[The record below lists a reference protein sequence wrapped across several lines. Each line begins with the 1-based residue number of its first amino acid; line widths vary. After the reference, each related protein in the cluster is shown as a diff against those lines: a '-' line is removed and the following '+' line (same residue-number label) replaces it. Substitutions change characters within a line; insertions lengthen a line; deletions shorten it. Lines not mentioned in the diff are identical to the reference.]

1 MRSTSGLSRAARG
14 TASFSSSSTRT
25 AAPEA
30 HTGATAAVPS
40 REPAATSSTAAKG
53 AGAIAGEIPSGLERR
68 ADSTVGQNCESD
80 AIVPA
85 MATCASGWEP
95 VQVTFL
101 GTSSGVP
108 TRGRNV
114 SAVALR
120 LPQRAELWLFD
131 CGEGTQHQFLRSELR
146 VSQLRRVFVTHMHGD
161 HVFGLPGLLA
171 SLGLAGTCGGIDLYG
186 PDRLRD
192 YLEGV
197 LHTSSTRIG
206 YPLRFHR
213 SAPAATHGV
222 PLLEDGDISVRCAP
236 LNHRVPAHAYRVDQ
250 KPRSG
255 RFDAEQARRLGIPE
269 GPVRAQLKRGLTVT
283 LEDGRVI
290 NGASL
295 CGPERPGASVV
306 YCTDT
311 VFCDA
316 AVELARGADLLIHES
331 TFAHAEAEMAFARQH
346 STSTMAAQTALAAG
360 VKQLALTH
368 LSPRYGPGN
377 PVTPDDLLAEARAIF
392 PNTVLARDFLSIDVL
407 PDEPEPAT

>member
-1 MRSTSGLSRAARG
+1 M
-14 TASFSSSSTRT
+14 
-25 AAPEA
+25 
-30 HTGATAAVPS
+30 
-40 REPAATSSTAAKG
+40 
-53 AGAIAGEIPSGLERR
+53 
-68 ADSTVGQNCESD
+68 
-80 AIVPA
+80 
-85 MATCASGWEP
+85 
-95 VQVTFL
+95 QVTFL

-131 CGEGTQHQFLRSELR
+131 CGEGTQHQFLRSDLR

-171 SLGLAGTCGGIDLYG
+171 SLGLAGTCSGIDLYG

-213 SAPAATHGV
+213 VRACAAGDGSV
-222 PLLEDGDISVRCAP
+222 LEDGDISVRCAP
-236 LNHRVPAHAYRVDQ
+236 LTHRVPAYAYRIDQ
-250 KPRSG
+250 RPRPG
-255 RFDAEQARRLGIPE
+255 RFDVARAQALGIPS
-269 GPVRAQLKRGLTVT
+269 GPIYARLKRGECVT
-283 LEDGRVI
+283 LEDGRI
-290 NGASL
+290 IKGASL

-316 AVELARGADLLIHES
+316 AVELADGADLLIHES
-331 TFAHAEAEMAFARQH
+331 TFAHAEAEMALARQH

-368 LSPRYGPGN
+368 LSPRYAPGQA
-377 PVTPDDLLAEARAIF
+377 VTPDDLLAEARAIF
-392 PNTVLARDFLSIDVL
+392 PNTVLAKDFLSIDVL
-407 PDEPEPAT
+407 PDEPEPES